1 MKEEV
6 HDCVCVKDKWL
17 EARESKWIYSKERHS
32 QMWFSH
38 TAAPLMPAWHERT
51 KISGLLMA
59 RPLLKGEM
67 RPAEVSP
74 WWFCR
79 WCLLESCRLGLP
91 SPAQSEPRDTLTP
104 APLWRQNTLFSRAT
118 PFLMSP
124 HFMFLASLFPFSC
137 CQRGRRCRRSPEGHQ
152 TSRGQG
158 CWARGEIRWNIS
170 HVLLAFLQGLS
181 IISLCAVGAV
191 LVWHLKGMLWEDFT
205 TSCHFTVQNR
215 CELITRGNLCLHEPL
230 PLPSLRTQQL
240 SHSRQINHEDCVIG

>member
-1 MKEEV
+1 MCKGQVTGGWGIKVDLFKGKAQPDVVFPHCGPVNASLTWKNHNFRSPHGQASSEERNETSQGEPLV
-6 HDCVCVKDKWL
+6 VLQVVPPGEL
-17 EARESKWIYSKERHS
+17 QAGPSKPGSVR
-32 QMWFSH
+32 
-38 TAAPLMPAWHERT
+38 A
-51 KISGLLMA
+51 SGHLN
-59 RPLLKGEM
+59 
-67 RPAEVSP
+67 
-74 WWFCR
+74 
-79 WCLLESCRLGLP
+79 P
-91 SPAQSEPRDTLTP
+91 SPTVEAEHTILP
-104 APLWRQNTLFSRAT
+104 AT

-158 CWARGEIRWNIS
+158 CRARGEIRWNIS
-170 HVLLAFLQGLS
+170 HVLLASLQGLS

-215 CELITRGNLCLHEPL
+215 CELITHGNLCLHEPL